1 MAATLLEGKTAG
13 KGTDKRH
20 GWASYRRACEG
31 GGQNGLLT
39 DVNARPRQG
48 RHDWRTHYRKVDADR
63 AWRQTAMGAGWEATL
78 VPVWVSG
85 WGGGRDAVQRQLR
98 GEEACQV
105 ATVRAAYVHVSKR
118 LGT

>member
-1 MAATLLEGKTAG
+1 
-13 KGTDKRH
+13 
-20 GWASYRRACEG
+20 
-31 GGQNGLLT
+31 
-39 DVNARPRQG
+39 
-48 RHDWRTHYRKVDADR
+48 
-63 AWRQTAMGAGWEATL
+63 MGAGWEATL